1 MNITILG
8 SGLVGT
14 PMAIDLAQDPQFE
27 LLVVDVDP
35 KALRRLEGFPSVF
48 SVLSDL
54 SDPKNIQKYIID
66 ADYVINALP
75 GYMGY
80 RTLKT
85 VIEAGRNVVD
95 ISFFPENPF
104 ELSDIAVNNNVTAVI
119 DCGVAPGMSNFLVG
133 HAAALLEKV
142 ENVKIYVGGL
152 PEKKA
157 WPFEY
162 KAVFSITDVLEEYTR
177 PSRYIKNGRLV
188 TMPAL
193 SEPEMIDFDHVGT
206 LEAFN
211 TDGLR
216 TLFSNIPAD
225 NMIEKTLRYPG
236 HINLMRV
243 FRETGFLNKNPI
255 RIHDGDI
262 VPFDLTAKLLADDW
276 RMKEGDRDL
285 TVMKIIVEGMH
296 KDGGSRR
303 FTFELYDRFDEITGV
318 HSMARTTGYTATMT
332 LRMLVDNLF
341 SEKGIIAPETI
352 GADCKCVNYMLKGLK
367 RRGITYTEKIEE
379 FESKQSFNP

>member
-8 SGLVGT
+8 SGLVGA
-14 PMAIDLAQDPQFE
+14 PMAIDLANDSQFK
-27 LLVVDVDP
+27 LLVVDNDP
-35 KALRRLEGFPSVF
+35 HALRRVEAFPAAH

-54 SDPKNIQKYIID
+54 RDPDNIHKHIAD

-75 GYMGY
+75 GSMGY

-104 ELSDIAVNNNVTAVI
+104 ELMDIAVNNEVTAII

-133 HAAALLEKV
+133 YAAAQLKRV
-142 ENVKIYVGGL
+142 ENVMIYVGGL
-152 PEKKA
+152 PEKKE

-177 PSRYIKNGRLV
+177 PSRYIKAGRPV

-193 SEPEMIDFDHVGT
+193 SEPEMIDFDHVGP

-216 TLFSNIPAD
+216 TLSSTIPAA

-243 FRETGFLNKNPI
+243 FRESGFLNKKPI
-255 RIHDGDI
+255 RIHELDI
-262 VPFDLTAKLLADDW
+262 SPFDLTAKLLSDNW
-276 RMKEGDRDL
+276 RMKDGDRDL

-296 KDGGSRR
+296 QDGGKRR
-303 FTFELYDRFDEITGV
+303 FTFKLYDRFDEKTGI

-332 LRMLVDNLF
+332 VRMLIDNLF
-341 SEKGIIAPETI
+341 SQKGIIPPELI
-352 GADCKCVNYMLKGLK
+352 GKNPKCVNYMLRGLK
-367 RRGITYTEKIEE
+367 KRGITYTQTSEV
-379 FESKQSFNP
+379 F